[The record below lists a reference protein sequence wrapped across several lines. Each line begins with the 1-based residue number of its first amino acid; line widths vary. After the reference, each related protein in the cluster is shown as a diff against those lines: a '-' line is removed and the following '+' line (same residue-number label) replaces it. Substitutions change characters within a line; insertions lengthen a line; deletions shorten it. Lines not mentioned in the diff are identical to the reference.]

1 MDDKLRKKQIRR
13 DFGRQGWALLIYYGI
28 LNLFVLVVIAIDSV
42 LKNIGAFLEYGPEVD
57 PDILDRIVAD
67 STSGNAWGY
76 FLAAGVGF
84 FILWIWKG
92 TDFTFRKMYTKGKPM
107 KFKDLM
113 AVLCIFMTAQLL
125 FQIVSTIIELILN
138 LFGLSAMAALEA
150 ATLNGVDTFSMF
162 LYAGLLAPIAEEILF
177 RGLILR
183 NLLPYGKKI
192 AIFVSA
198 LLFGLFHGNIV
209 QSPFAF
215 AVGLVLGYV
224 TVEYNIV
231 WAMALHMFNNLIIS
245 DMLTRLTYDM
255 HTIVAGLIQSAVIYG
270 FAIEGIVVAIV
281 RRKEIG
287 TYFRREP
294 MNRYYLKCCFSS
306 AGMIVLTVV
315 MMLSMLFSITVMY

>member
-1 MDDKLRKKQIRR
+1 M
-13 DFGRQGWALLIYYGI
+13 
-28 LNLFVLVVIAIDSV
+28 
-42 LKNIGAFLEYGPEVD
+42 
-57 PDILDRIVAD
+57 
-67 STSGNAWGY
+67 
-76 FLAAGVGF
+76 
-84 FILWIWKG
+84 
-92 TDFTFRKMYTKGKPM
+92 
-107 KFKDLM
+107 
-113 AVLCIFMTAQLL
+113 
-125 FQIVSTIIELILN
+125 
-138 LFGLSAMAALEA
+138 
-150 ATLNGVDTFSMF
+150 
-162 LYAGLLAPIAEEILF
+162 
-177 RGLILR
+177 
-183 NLLPYGKKI
+183 
-192 AIFVSA
+192 
-198 LLFGLFHGNIV
+198 
-209 QSPFAF
+209 
-215 AVGLVLGYV
+215 